1 MIYFSFIEINILI
14 TIIKMNFLSYE
25 ELYEQLT
32 SLADSDLM
40 SVLNIEAN
48 FALKKQATELIFKSH
63 HILSRQCNNYD
74 DWFQKVTFFQYV
86 SDFLN
91 YLTILKDKN

>member
-1 MIYFSFIEINILI
+1 MINILI
-14 TIIKMNFLSYE
+14 IIIKMNFLSYE

-32 SLADSDLM
+32 GLADSELM
-40 SVLNIEAN
+40 SVLNSQAN
-48 FALKKQATELIFKSH
+48 FALKKKATELIFKSH

-74 DWFQKVTFFQYV
+74 DWIKKVTFFQYV

-91 YLTILKDKN
+91 YLTLLKDKS